1 MIKFFRK
8 IRYDL
13 MEKNKTG
20 KYLKYAI
27 GEIVLVMIGILLAL
41 QINNWNQNQK
51 ETSLEL
57 DILKEVRNGLTT
69 DLADAN
75 FNLNSHKD
83 KFISQK
89 IIVDWLESDI
99 DFPDS
104 LSSHINN
111 IHYGTYFQS
120 NEGPYQTLK
129 QIGMRTIKNDS
140 LRNQVTNL
148 YDLSYQQ
155 YDKYNYEYAKIIDNL
170 ILEGANYFNELEY
183 FGNKMRPINVNGLRL
198 NNRYSFYLKTS
209 INFNK
214 ILLYQTIP
222 SIIDEIS
229 KTLIMINTEIENR
242 E

>member
-1 MIKFFRK
+1 M
-8 IRYDL
+8 
-13 MEKNKTG
+13 
-20 KYLKYAI
+20 
-27 GEIVLVMIGILLAL
+27 
-41 QINNWNQNQK
+41 
-51 ETSLEL
+51 
-57 DILKEVRNGLTT
+57 
-69 DLADAN
+69 
-75 FNLNSHKD
+75 
-83 KFISQK
+83 
-89 IIVDWLESDI
+89 
-99 DFPDS
+99 
-104 LSSHINN
+104 

-129 QIGMRTIKNDS
+129 QLGMRTIKNDS
-140 LRNQVTNL
+140 LRNQITNL